1 MTQLILVYWYCVCD
15 IIHRGH
21 LEALKNAKALGDRLV
36 VGVLTDEAVMEKK
49 PRPVVPFEARM
60 EVVRNLRFVDAVVA
74 QDEYSPVKN
83 AIKIGV
89 DVLAESDSHEHVT
102 EKFRRF
108 MESKGVRVVTY
119 PYFPGYS
126 STGIKEKIR
135 DGR

>member
-74 QDEYSPVKN
+74 QDEYSPIKNVVKM
-83 AIKIGV
+83 GV
-89 DVLAESDSHEHVT
+89 DILAESDSHEHVT
-102 EKFRRF
+102 KKFIDYLAT
-108 MESKGVRVVTY
+108 KGVRVVTY
-119 PYFPGYS
+119 PYFPGHS
-126 STGIKEKIR
+126 STEIKNRVKN
-135 DGR
+135 G